1 MSTQYDIWTYRIE
14 TVEPGLGADIVGYDV
29 EALDGGIGKVDEA
42 TDDVGASSV
51 VVDTGPWI
59 FGKKVVLP
67 AGTIDRIDPD
77 EERVYVN
84 RTKDQIKDAPQLD
97 EGMRMDDRHRD
108 EVGGYYGP
116 GGAGYREDDRRN

>member
-1 MSTQYDIWTYRIE
+1 MSTQYDIWTYRVE
-14 TVEPGLGADIVGYDV
+14 TVEPGLGADVVGYHV

-42 TDDVGASSV
+42 TDEVGASSI

-84 RTKDQIKDAPQLD
+84 RTKDQIKDSPEYDPDKTGYSD
-97 EGMRMDDRHRD
+97 EDYRRELGT
-108 EVGGYYGP
+108 YYGTAAP
-116 GGAGYREDDRRN
+116 FGGRLI

>member
-1 MSTQYDIWTYRIE
+1 MSTQYDIWTYRVE
-14 TVEPGLGADIVGYDV
+14 TVEPGLGADVVGYHV

-42 TDDVGASSV
+42 TDEVGASSI

-97 EGMRMDDRHRD
+97 EGMRIDDRHRD
-108 EVGGYYGP
+108 DVAGYYGP
-116 GGAGYREDDRRN
+116 GGPGYREDSQN